1 MKINTEDLVSSLLF
15 IGFDKVDSVLFSYTL
30 RKISTQSTFQFEDHM
45 LTKSF
50 NNYIEFDGI
59 SFKLKEGL
67 SLDKSKKDYNPSFRM
82 ALIRKQELTNYLKT
96 IDFSEI
102 IERIPLVSKPNP
114 KTKVLA
120 VKSSN

>member
-30 RKISTQSTFQFEDHM
+30 GKISTQNNIQFEDQM
-45 LTKSF
+45 LSKSF
-50 NNYIEFDGI
+50 SNYIVFDGI

-67 SLDKSKKDYNPSFRM
+67 SLDRNKKDYNPSFRM
-82 ALIRKQELTNYLKT
+82 ALIHKQELTNYLKT

-102 IERIPLVSKPNP
+102 IERIQLVSKPNF

>member
-30 RKISTQSTFQFEDHM
+30 GKISTQNNIQFEDQM
-45 LTKSF
+45 LSKSF
-50 NNYIEFDGI
+50 SNYIVFDGI

-67 SLDKSKKDYNPSFRM
+67 SLDRNKKDYNPSFRM

-102 IERIPLVSKPNP
+102 IERIQLVSKPNF